1 MVLLAFLLGPKDC
14 YVRLMEGNVHT
25 VYIYIYIYV
34 TIYVYNRGVFLFT
47 LLKIYIEYT
56 RTVFFFQSY
65 FFDSNFPF
73 SNSGNCLPQKGYS
86 TVPNTD
92 PR

>member
-1 MVLLAFLLGPKDC
+1 M
-14 YVRLMEGNVHT
+14 
-25 VYIYIYIYV
+25 YIIEEFSCLPCSKY
-34 TIYVYNRGVFLFT
+34 T
-47 LLKIYIEYT
+47 LSILEP
-56 RTVFFFQSY
+56 FFFQSY